1 MEEEAYDIVSGQFIF
16 LKILNFLMLVS
27 LVRLFY
33 FSVKKILHLRNI
45 DLMISYQGKP
55 WYELRLHD
63 FIIVKRYF
71 CILFWRTQMT
81 HWTKSIWL
89 FYTVQAHHLCHFLLL
104 MFTSFSFLSLSHS
117 LEYCLFV
124 YLNKTCHIQ
133 LVSLYFLNQGFR
145 YSAAYQYCG

>member
-1 MEEEAYDIVSGQFIF
+1 
-16 LKILNFLMLVS
+16 MLVS

-71 CILFWRTQMT
+71 CILF
-81 HWTKSIWL
+81 
-89 FYTVQAHHLCHFLLL
+89 
-104 MFTSFSFLSLSHS
+104 
-117 LEYCLFV
+117 
-124 YLNKTCHIQ
+124 
-133 LVSLYFLNQGFR
+133 
-145 YSAAYQYCG
+145 